1 VIDHVA
7 VSVDNLDQTLAR
19 LRAEGVIVPTAPKTT
34 NGMRSAFVQAPD
46 RMELEIV
53 EGHATKTR

>member
-19 LRAEGVIVPTAPKTT
+19 LRAEGVTVLTAPRTT
-34 NGMRSAFVQAPD
+34 SGMRSAFVQAPD
-46 RMELEIV
+46 HMELEIV
-53 EGHATKTR
+53 EGHATR